1 MTAWIEDW
9 FGSDYYSLL
18 YKRRGFSEAHSF
30 LDNLIGFLKIPFN
43 SKILDCGCGKGRHSV
58 YLREKGFKV
67 TGLDISERN
76 IIESKKNENENLDF
90 FVHDMRNLFRINY
103 YDVALSLFT
112 SFGYFEKDSENNKV
126 IKSIASSLKSKGLF
140 VLDFMNA
147 EKELN
152 GLVAEEKSQI
162 NGIDFNLLRYAKD
175 NCIVKEIVVS
185 DKGKQYAFRE
195 NVKAYKAADLEIFFT
210 QNQLEV
216 VHLFGDYQLTTFNVA
231 TSDRLII
238 IGRKKIIHG

>member
-9 FGSDYYSLL
+9 FGSEYYSLL
-18 YKRRGFSEAHSF
+18 YKHRDCREAHLL
-30 LDNLIGFLKIPFN
+30 LDNLIRLLKPQAKN
-43 SKILDCGCGKGRHSV
+43 RILDCGCGKGRHSV
-58 YLREKGFKV
+58 YLSEKGFKV
-67 TGLDISERN
+67 TGLDISEHN
-76 IIESKKNENENLDF
+76 ILESKKNENENLEF

-103 YDVALSLFT
+103 YDIALSLFT

-126 IKSIASSLKSKGLF
+126 IKSIVSSLKSEGLF

-147 EKELN
+147 EKEIK
-152 GLVAEEKSQI
+152 GLIAEEKCKI
-162 NGIDFNLLRYAKD
+162 NSIEFNLLRYTKD

-185 DKGKQYAFRE
+185 NKGKQYAFRE
-195 NVKAYKAADLEIFFT
+195 NVKAYKAADLEKFFV

-216 VHLFGDYQLTTFNVA
+216 VHLFGDYRLSVFNEC

-238 IGRKKIIHG
+238 IGRKK